1 MYQADSEGNIDP
13 IEPPSSV
20 EPLSPVE
27 ERVRQF
33 LADRAADASPGQPF
47 TALIP
52 YGSLCHALDPTEQ
65 YWVAPRYKGIGQ
77 VLRRVSM
84 WEHAHG
90 RPLLSALV
98 VQKATMRAGK
108 GFAQLARALGEQ
120 VPPGRETDFW
130 RTEVERVV
138 AHWAGKDAE
147 ADDASDTEKARALLA
162 KISVELAEVQRLL
175 G

>member
-65 YWVAPRYKGIGQ
+65 YWVGPRFRGIGQ
-77 VLRRVSM
+77 VLARVSR
-84 WEHAHG
+84 WEHARG
-90 RPLLSALV
+90 RPMLSALV

-147 ADDASDTEKARALLA
+147 ADGASDTEKARALLA

>member
-1 MYQADSEGNIDP
+1 MYQADSEGNINP
-13 IEPPSSV
+13 L
-20 EPLSPVE
+20 EPLGSTD

-33 LADRAADASPGQPF
+33 LVGRVRHANPDQPF
-47 TALIP
+47 TAVVT
-52 YGSLCHALDPTEQ
+52 YGLLCKALDPTQQ

-98 VQKATMRAGK
+98 VQKATMQAGK
-108 GFAQLARALGEQ
+108 GFAEMARSLGKR
-120 VPPGRETDFW
+120 VTPGQETDFW
-130 RTEVERVV
+130 RSEVERVV